1 MQELLRKTPHDS
13 LAKWQIMTL
22 VKYWK
27 LDDCRLYKSETN
39 AFLERVELVPELARG
54 IALKTRRYIFIY
66 IFGGGEAIYVVE
78 MSQWVWQ

>member
-1 MQELLRKTPHDS
+1 MKCLGSDSFREESTNRRYILSMQELFRKTPHDS

-39 AFLERVELVPELARG
+39 AFLERVELVPELARC
-54 IALKTRRYIFIY
+54 IALKTRR
-66 IFGGGEAIYVVE
+66 
-78 MSQWVWQ
+78 